1 MRQLCSLYNR
11 PFSFLTQY
19 SVLSTRYFP
28 RCLIVTLSDIQ
39 SAQQRLRGIAVRTPL
54 IRYFADTSR
63 ELFLKPE
70 SFQPIGSF
78 KLRGAFN
85 MISLLSDAERSRGVI
100 TYSSGNHAQ
109 GVAFAARALGVKAVI
124 VMPNNA
130 PKVKVESTRSMGAE
144 IVFVGPASSERKAR
158 AEELA
163 SQHGYAVVPPYADE
177 RIIAGAG
184 TVGLEIV
191 EDLRDVDVVL
201 APIGG
206 GGCISGIASAVK
218 LSGSK
223 AKVIGV
229 EPEFANDAQQS
240 FRAGKIVQL
249 SAEDVTRTLADGL
262 RTQSIGEVNFEHIR
276 KFVDDIVSVTEQDIT
291 DTMRDLA
298 MNAKLVAEPSGAVTV
313 AAALKH
319 SGKLPKG
326 KTVAVITGG
335 NVEPHILT
343 KILGT

>member
-1 MRQLCSLYNR
+1 MVPSVAEPRNYNLSSHITHYSSLVTHSRCVIVN
-11 PFSFLTQY
+11 LT
-19 SVLSTRYFP
+19 
-28 RCLIVTLSDIQ
+28 DIQ
-39 SAQQRLRGIAVRTPL
+39 SAQHRLRGIAAHTPL
-54 IRYFADTSR
+54 IRYFADTNR
-63 ELFLKPE
+63 ELYLKPE

-78 KLRGAFN
+78 KLRGAYN
-85 MISLLSDAERSRGVI
+85 MISLLSDAERGRGVI

-109 GVAFAARALGVKAVI
+109 GVAYAARALHVKAVI
-124 VMPNNA
+124 VMPSNA
-130 PKVKVESTRSMGAE
+130 PKVKIESTRSMGAE

-163 SQHGYAVVPPYADE
+163 AQYGYAVVPPYADE
-177 RIIAGAG
+177 RIIAGAA
-184 TVGLEIV
+184 TIGLEV
-191 EDLRDVDVVL
+191 LEDLRDVDVVL

-206 GGCISGIASAVK
+206 GGCISGVASAVK

-240 FRAGKIVQL
+240 FRAGKLVQL

-262 RTQSIGEVNFEHIR
+262 RTQSVGEINFEHIR
-276 KFVDDIVSVTEQDIT
+276 KFVDDIVSVSEHDIT
-291 DTMRDLA
+291 DTMAALA
-298 MNAKLVAEPSGAVTV
+298 LNAKLVAEPSGAVTV

-319 SGKLPKG
+319 SDKLPKG

-335 NVEPHILT
+335 NVEPQVMA
-343 KILGT
+343 KVLGA